1 MAVRSYALMP
11 RYNEA
16 FEPPAPV
23 VDVSITSTV
32 DPSKVRQASGKLDTG
47 ADLSVI
53 PQDMVAELQLVPS
66 RWAARS
72 YEGVWTQRPAY
83 LVNVT
88 AANFH
93 LPHVEAVSAVRKDVL
108 IGRNVLNHFTITL
121 KGKDLIFEIVDP

>member
-1 MAVRSYALMP
+1 MP

-32 DPSKVRQASGKLDTG
+32 DPSKVSQASGKLDTG

-53 PQDMVAELQLVPS
+53 PQDMVAELQLIPS
-66 RWAARS
+66 RWIMARS
-72 YEGVWTQRPAY
+72 YEGVWTQRPTY

-88 AANFH
+88 AANFYI
-93 LPHVEAVSAVRKDVL
+93 PHVEVVSAVRRDIL
-108 IGRNVLNHFTITL
+108 LGRNVLNHFTITL